1 VHLLKL
7 SISTLLAATV
17 LSAGCQST
25 ASPPAGLSQAP
36 TTCNAEAVRNLIG
49 KTATTALLEEA
60 KKRSGASTARILG
73 PDDIVTL
80 EYDSRRLNIN
90 TGADMTI
97 ERISCG

>member
-1 VHLLKL
+1 MHLPKL
-7 SISTLLAATV
+7 SIPTLLAATV

-25 ASPPAGLSQAP
+25 TSAP
-36 TTCNAEAVRNLIG
+36 TGFSETPNACNAEAVRNLIG
-49 KTATTALLEEA
+49 KTATPALLEEA
-60 KKRSGASTARILG
+60 KSRSGADTARILG

-90 TGADMTI
+90 TDAGMTI